1 MPLINILN
9 KNAMTDVNYQNFYN
23 LFEYELHNSRRYNRH
38 ISLAI
43 LSILNVNQESLLQ
56 LARRNFRLNDRIFLF
71 DEEIFILLPKANE
84 SGAKS
89 ALGRFLSLLDGRT
102 DCNFSITTFPTEG
115 NSVNELVEIGYRKLV
130 EYGTEK

>member
-102 DCNFSITTFPTEG
+102 D
-115 NSVNELVEIGYRKLV
+115 
-130 EYGTEK
+130 